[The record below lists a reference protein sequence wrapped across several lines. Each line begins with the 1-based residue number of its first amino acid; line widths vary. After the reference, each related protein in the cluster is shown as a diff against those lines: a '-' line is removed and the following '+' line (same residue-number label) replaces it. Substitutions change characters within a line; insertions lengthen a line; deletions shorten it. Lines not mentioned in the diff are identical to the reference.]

1 MTSGLELSY
10 RSVINRQMG
19 RPMRNRVTS
28 SVTLLLICA
37 YFVFDATVIKQSWL
51 KFHRLRFI
59 FLWGGG
65 VQLLILTTLKNPN
78 TDDYVDV
85 SSFI

>member
-19 RPMRNRVTS
+19 RPMRNQVTS

-59 FLWGGG
+59 FWGG
-65 VQLLILTTLKNPN
+65 VQLLILMTLKNK
-78 TDDYVDV
+78 
-85 SSFI
+85 

>member
-1 MTSGLELSY
+1 
-10 RSVINRQMG
+10 MG

-59 FLWGGG
+59 FWGGC
-65 VQLLILTTLKNPN
+65 TTTN
-78 TDDYVDV
+78 TDNSKKYKY
-85 SSFI
+85 